1 MASSI
6 ENVNR
11 EFGKCGLIRF
21 LRVKKTSFMQN
32 RLSKSIPFLVIS
44 IGLCIF
50 GIMQT
55 SYADNPETYSLSFD
69 WYGIRLI
76 LIVLGILL
84 GGLIIKPI
92 RGFFG
97 AMGGG
102 FVGLFVAAWISNNSP
117 EGFMNFII
125 MGSMPTAI
133 FGGIV
138 GILAQ
143 IHKSSREE

>member
-1 MASSI
+1 ML
-6 ENVNR
+6 
-11 EFGKCGLIRF
+11 K
-21 LRVKKTSFMQN
+21 
-32 RLSKSIPFLVIS
+32 RLFNKIPRLAVS
-44 IGLCIF
+44 IGLFVF
-50 GIMQT
+50 GFRQT
-55 SYADNPETYSLSFD
+55 GRADNAETYTFSFD

-76 LIVLGILL
+76 FVVLGILL

-102 FVGLFVAAWISNNSP
+102 FVGLFMAAWIGGNSP

-125 MGSMPTAI
+125 MGSIPTAI
-133 FGGIV
+133 FGGVV

>member
-1 MASSI
+1 M
-6 ENVNR
+6 VW
-11 EFGKCGLIRF
+11 GMIR
-21 LRVKKTSFMQN
+21 K
-32 RLSKSIPFLVIS
+32 RLFEQIPFLAVGM
-44 IGLCIF
+44 GLFVF
-50 GIMQT
+50 GVWQK

-102 FVGLFVAAWISNNSP
+102 FVGLFVAAWIGSNSP

>member
-1 MASSI
+1 MQ
-6 ENVNR
+6 
-11 EFGKCGLIRF
+11 
-21 LRVKKTSFMQN
+21 KK
-32 RLSKSIPFLVIS
+32 LSKKIPFLIIS
-44 IGLCIF
+44 MDLYIF
-50 GIMQT
+50 GIRQT
-55 SYADNPETYSLSFD
+55 SYADIPETYSVSFD

-102 FVGLFVAAWISNNSP
+102 FAGLFGAALIGSNSM
-117 EGFMNFII
+117 EGFVQFII
-125 MGSMPTAI
+125 MGSIPTAI
-133 FGGIV
+133 FGSVV

-143 IHKSSREE
+143 IHKSSRDE